1 MNSVKIPSNKCVES
15 ISILS
20 ICAAQLASG
29 LYLQNFMF
37 YVDENLRSLPILLSV
52 TPVILFYLLLRF
64 FFAPLLS
71 ALTTSATLWVLSIA
85 NRIKLSLTNDP
96 LSWSDL
102 SSTANA
108 SVITHYLTLQHCLLL
123 LAILLT
129 LLFAWKINPRKKT
142 SLKSTISRLIAC
154 LLLAPIPFYLYGDI
168 IGRVTAA
175 EGLKLAE
182 KLEATY
188 ISWDWELN
196 IERHGLPLHLAHTS
210 RRRIPDTP
218 TSQDVLAFEN
228 LRHAPERI
236 EELPRN
242 IIYILCEACWHDEHH
257 FAAPFA
263 KLEALGFKQT
273 RAISPVYGGST
284 VNATFELLT
293 GLPANGALSGVIYQ
307 EYASLIS
314 PAAHT
319 LPRYLR
325 DIGYRTLE
333 EHNHGRRFWRR
344 DIVAPKFGF
353 DQFISLEDMGEKV
366 GILWADDKILFDR
379 ALSDIQKNK
388 GNNFLFLTTVSTH
401 GPYFFDNDYGQ
412 KNYSERL
419 ANALDRIATFVTQVK
434 LLNPSTL
441 IVVMGDH
448 KPALN
453 KFFYEEG
460 ILPRDQFDT
469 IGATNEDF
477 SFSAQSSEELRGDVP
492 VYIYYDE
499 KAQVDT
505 LVRNAMGRPFFCLS
519 QVINDELLGTRL
531 PAFEYARQNS
541 ICSDFKPGE
550 YKTAILK
557 YPDWLYSLSIL
568 K

>member
-1 MNSVKIPSNKCVES
+1 MKIPSNTYIEGICV
-15 ISILS
+15 LFV
-20 ICAAQLASG
+20 CATQLVSG

-37 YVDENLRSLPILLSV
+37 YADENFRLIPTLLSI
-52 TPVILFYLLLRF
+52 TPVILLYLLLRF
-64 FFAPLLS
+64 LFAPLLS
-71 ALTTSATLWVLSIA
+71 ALITSATLLVLSIA
-85 NRIKLSLTNDP
+85 NRVKLSLTNDP

-108 SVITHYLTLQHCLLL
+108 SVITHYLTLPQWLLL
-123 LAILLT
+123 LAIAAALL
-129 LLFAWKINPRKKT
+129 LAWKINPRKRT
-142 SLKSTISRLIAC
+142 SLRGTVTRLIAC
-154 LLLAPIPFYLYGDI
+154 LLLMPIPLYLYGDMI
-168 IGRVTAA
+168 SRTAA
-175 EGLKLAE
+175 AESLKLAE

-196 IERHGLPLHLAHTS
+196 IERRGLPLHLAHTS
-210 RRRIPDTP
+210 RRRIPAAP
-218 TSQDVLAFEN
+218 APQDVMAFEN
-228 LRHAPERI
+228 LRNIPENIGGR
-236 EELPRN
+236 PRN
-242 IIYILCEACWHDEHH
+242 IIYILCEACWHDDYH

-307 EYASLIS
+307 EYASIIS

-325 DIGYRTLE
+325 DMGYSTLE

-344 DIVAPKFGF
+344 DVVAPKFGF
-353 DQFISLEDMGEKV
+353 DQFISLEDMGHAV
-366 GILWADDKILFDR
+366 SILWADDKILFDR
-379 ALSDIQKNK
+379 ALSDLQKNK

-401 GPYFFDNDYGQ
+401 GPYFFNNDYGQ
-412 KNYSERL
+412 NNYSERL
-419 ANALDRIATFVTQVK
+419 AIALDRVATFAAQVK
-434 LLNPSTL
+434 ALDPNAL

-477 SFSAQSSEELRGDVP
+477 SFSAQSSQELRGDVP
-492 VYIYYDE
+492 AYIYYGNE
-499 KAQVDT
+499 TQLDT
-505 LVRNAMGRPFFCLS
+505 VLKNTMGRPFFCLS
-519 QVINDELLGTRL
+519 QAINDELLNIRL
-531 PAFEYARQNS
+531 PAFEYARQNA
-541 ICSDFKPGE
+541 ICSNFKPGD
-550 YKTAILK
+550 YKKAISMF
-557 YPDWLYSLSIL
+557 PDWLYSLSIL